1 MSGLLSRVTK
11 FARSPEGRRAV
22 REARRAAD
30 DPKNRA
36 EAKRLIGRLR
46 GGKSGKSGK
55 AGKK

>member
-11 FARSPEGRRAV
+11 FARSPEGRRAM

-46 GGKSGKSGK
+46 GGKSGKG
-55 AGKK
+55 GKK